1 MQEKLDWVTGPISTE
16 LLRDKQLLELDVS
29 NLDLPKPVLLGLSV
43 SRCLDELPLGL
54 FLLVL
59 RQLLGQALKE
69 QVLVILV

>member
-1 MQEKLDWVTGPISTE
+1 MNWVTGPNSTDV
-16 LLRDKQLLELDVS
+16 LRDEQFLELNVS
-29 NLDLPKPVLLGLSV
+29 NLDLPEPVLLGLSV
-43 SRCLDELPLGL
+43 SCCLDELPLGL